1 VSKRRNIN
9 GLPHNLTKSYFGT
22 LRYYGKGYM
31 ADWLLNAAMHL
42 HVNSVTLD
50 IINSAIDPEEMEKLP
65 LMYHLKELKTII
77 EKELSQNGFD
87 NDFIVNAKIKV
98 EVPDN
103 TVYGRTLYC
112 YPELIDKEGRRY
124 ASGRIIE
131 TAYEEK
137 FDPFEQRSFARSFL
151 AKIKRIFK

>member
-1 VSKRRNIN
+1 VPKRKNIN

-22 LRYYGKGYM
+22 LRYYGNGYM
-31 ADWLLNAAMHL
+31 ADWLLNAAINL
-42 HVNSVTLD
+42 RVNSVTLD
-50 IINSAIDPEEMEKLP
+50 IINSTIDPEEMEKLP

-87 NDFIVNAKIKV
+87 NDFIVSAKIKV
-98 EVPDN
+98 EIPDN
-103 TVYGRTLYC
+103 NIYSRSLYC
-112 YPELIDKEGRRY
+112 YPELIDKDGRRY

-131 TAYEEK
+131 RAYERK
-137 FDPFEQRSFARSFL
+137 FDPFEHRSLAKSLL